1 VRGSRSRTVGF
12 YWTYRNVKFGN
23 QDASGGEVLMEPSEA
38 RMLNYTLLFLAVA
51 LVAAV
56 FGFTGIVIAAAEL
69 ARMLFTI
76 FLLLFLCTLVFN
88 SMRRV

>member
-1 VRGSRSRTVGF
+1 
-12 YWTYRNVKFGN
+12 
-23 QDASGGEVLMEPSEA
+23 
-38 RMLNYTLLFLAVA
+38 MLNYTLLFLAVA